1 MASATPA
8 LQERRIDIGGLP
20 PQELASLR
28 SQLEADLDG
37 LQARGGALS
46 GVASQFAA
54 TGRAIERLGE
64 AKAGACVCGERRG
77 RGGAWACLWEGWRR
91 GRWGGAPGALR
102 NGPSLSSH

>member
-1 MASATPA
+1 MASTTPA
-8 LQERRIDIGGLP
+8 LQERRIDIGALP

-28 SQLEADLDG
+28 AQLEADLDG

-64 AKAGACVCGERRG
+64 ATAGKRGAGGGDAASLGGVGRCEGEWNEG
-77 RGGAWACLWEGWRR
+77 GGGAG
-91 GRWGGAPGALR
+91 
-102 NGPSLSSH
+102 